1 MQGKGVRSLESASE
15 RDRVVYWYSTQW
27 PLHIVMQGKGVRVSS
42 VSTDRACLY
51 FYNII
56 SKYLKFL
63 ASLMKDG
70 EHPTFEKANAPI
82 TLWPKER
89 ATRVCQ
95 PTFAPTSTTRESDGR
110 S

>member
-1 MQGKGVRSLESASE
+1 VLES
-15 RDRVVYWYSTQW
+15 Q
-27 PLHIVMQGKGVRVSS
+27 VS
-42 VSTDRACLY
+42 DRACLY

-63 ASLMKDG
+63 EASVMKDG